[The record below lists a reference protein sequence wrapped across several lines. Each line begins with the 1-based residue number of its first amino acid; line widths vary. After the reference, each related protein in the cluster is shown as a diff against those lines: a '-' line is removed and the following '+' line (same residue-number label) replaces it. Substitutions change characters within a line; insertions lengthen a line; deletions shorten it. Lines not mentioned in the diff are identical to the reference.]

1 MSSPGLQPWHE
12 GSLAWQGGI
21 YSLQTTKHLMFSSHH
36 CWLSNELGLPRQ
48 NRSRPPVSSRDVTE
62 NLQVPPRPLS
72 AYYKRGFLQTV
83 PGCGAAVQGFSP
95 HRVPLSPLQNFPS
108 YSPQPPSEGGSQ
120 HPPSKNHNNP
130 GTLDTHTPPLPFMI
144 KVGYFLTVP
153 YSWQSPFVYI
163 ISLKSSQEPSE
174 VPVVQVRK
182 QRLREVVGCS
192 PNLRGPSRGTR
203 SARQA
208 PPCLPDTSVLSSYL
222 LLTRAPHSGYLQLP

>member
-1 MSSPGLQPWHE
+1 MEQRDHACHLQAQAPCKFSIFIAINRGTAQWHYWCFLTRGAIQPSRGIGYIIWCPGLLGGPVSSPGLQPWHE

-21 YSLQTTKHLMFSSHH
+21 HSLRTTKHLMFSSQH

-95 HRVPLSPLQNFPS
+95 HRVPLRPLQNFPS

-130 GTLDTHTPPLPFMI
+130 GTLDTHTHHL
-144 KVGYFLTVP
+144 
-153 YSWQSPFVYI
+153 
-163 ISLKSSQEPSE
+163 SLS
-174 VPVVQVRK
+174 
-182 QRLREVVGCS
+182 
-192 PNLRGPSRGTR
+192 
-203 SARQA
+203 
-208 PPCLPDTSVLSSYL
+208 
-222 LLTRAPHSGYLQLP
+222 